1 MGHWN
6 LRVMQ
11 VTSDNELVYAI
22 HEVYYDDD
30 NVVTGW
36 TENPV
41 SPHGY
46 FSEEDDINDE
56 ILDDIGRFVRATTM
70 PVLDW
75 VTGLEIS

>member
-6 LRVMQ
+6 NRVMQ
-11 VTSDNELVYAI
+11 TELDGEFTYAI
-22 HEVYYDDD
+22 HEVYYDGDE
-30 NVVTGW
+30 VVTGW

-46 FSEEDDINDE
+46 FSEEDGVDDD